1 METNRAV
8 HSLGYSKMVPRTL
21 LIVIV
26 LAAKSAAF
34 VHTPQRTR
42 AIGSSLHNSPSDG
55 QQSGA
60 QKAQERI
67 MESASL
73 AGAENIRKLDIAERT
88 KRAMLAE
95 AVEDRIFEMVDELEA
110 LTK

>member
-34 VHTPQRTR
+34 LHTPQRTR
-42 AIGSSLHNSPSDG
+42 AIGSLHNSPNDG